1 MTEVWSCL
9 VNSPLFVVFNM
20 VINFASLILFLRFL
34 LQFASIDNKN
44 PLVKS
49 AKTLSAITDV
59 FSTIFPTVN
68 QGRVNTSALALL
80 YLLMLIKTAGTVV
93 LLKEPATAMQV
104 FFAGSVEAILLF
116 LDALRWTIIGAIAC
130 SFIVML
136 SSSSSVI
143 IQTLMRLADPII
155 EPFRKISPDLGMID
169 IAPLFAMLAL
179 SFTKMVIEIVAQ
191 NLFIKL

>member
-34 LQFASIDNKN
+34 LQFAGIDNKN

-179 SFTKMVIEIVAQ
+179 SFTKMAIEIVAQ

>member
-34 LQFASIDNKN
+34 LQFAGIDNKN

-116 LDALRWTIIGAIAC
+116 LDALRWTIIGAIVC

-179 SFTKMVIEIVAQ
+179 SFTKMAIEIVAQ

>member
-1 MTEVWSCL
+1 M
-9 VNSPLFVVFNM
+9 NSPLFVVFNM

-116 LDALRWTIIGAIAC
+116 LDALRWTIIGAIVC

-179 SFTKMVIEIVAQ
+179 SFTKMAIEIVAQ

>member
-1 MTEVWSCL
+1 M
-9 VNSPLFVVFNM
+9 NSPLFVVFNM